1 MPTTGADAALPIET
15 ARLRLRLL
23 QSGDAA
29 IIERLAGDW
38 EVARFTGSIPHPYPP
53 GGAAPWIEETRGEA
67 AAGRKLVAAVQRR
80 DDGAFLGCVE
90 IDMSHGPGLGVL
102 GYWIG
107 RPYWGAGVASE
118 AAKAMVEIAFSR
130 LGLERIE
137 AVALPANRRSIGVLE
152 KLGLRLVGEREEPA
166 PARGGPVHVEVRR
179 L

>member
-15 ARLRLRLL
+15 ERLRLRLL
-23 QSGDAA
+23 QSSDAQ

-38 EVARFTGSIPHPYPP
+38 EVARFTGSIPHPYPA
-53 GGAAPWIEETRGEA
+53 GGATPWIEETRGEA
-67 AAGRKLVAAVQRR
+67 AAGKKLVAAVQRR

-118 AAKAMVEIAFSR
+118 AAGAMIGIAFSR
-130 LGLERIE
+130 FFVNQCRNVRLILG
-137 AVALPANRRSIGVLE
+137 G
-152 KLGLRLVGEREEPA
+152 KLRP
-166 PARGGPVHVEVRR
+166 
-179 L
+179 